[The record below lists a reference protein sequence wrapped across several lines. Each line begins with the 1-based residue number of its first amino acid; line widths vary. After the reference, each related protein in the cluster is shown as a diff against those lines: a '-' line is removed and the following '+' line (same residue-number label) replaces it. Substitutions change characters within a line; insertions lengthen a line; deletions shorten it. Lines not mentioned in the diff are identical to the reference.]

1 MGSGGPI
8 SFSFKRT
15 GVKNMFDWLKFDK
28 DVDTLLLFCPIETK
42 AREMD
47 AKILFS
53 CVAAERG
60 HKVIVGH
67 MGELR
72 SAVEF
77 LPRGIYL
84 SKSIPDSMERYFKR
98 FKALGYG
105 VAAWCEEGLVFLSRD
120 DYKRK
125 MVSQGTLN
133 FADLFFAW
141 GDNQARAV
149 VEKVPESKDKI
160 RCVGNP
166 RIDMLRSPY
175 RNIYADDVNRLR
187 STYGDYILF
196 NTNFSIVNSMLGTQ
210 QEFLSFK
217 ERGKIK
223 TKEDEDRYWQHYEH
237 KRAIFEAMGNLIGI
251 VSKWYPDKRVIVRPH
266 PSEDHET
273 WRKITSPHPNAD
285 VVFEGTVIPW
295 LMAADVLI
303 HNGCTTAVEA
313 YFLETPAIA
322 YRPVVKEGY
331 ELELPNSVSIPAD
344 SNDDVREMISFA
356 LNKGKEYDRWRLTVE
371 AKLEA
376 HIPDPDGAYA
386 CDRIVDELELYYTG
400 SKIIPEAPIN
410 RLSRWGKHRAG
421 EMLRSA
427 KNVMRAEE
435 GKPRGRSEE
444 YRRQKFP
451 GISTSEIEQLIT
463 SLQRESGRFSGV
475 TVRPAK
481 GMKRCFVVER

>member
-1 MGSGGPI
+1 MR
-8 SFSFKRT
+8 FSFKRQAL
-15 GVKNMFDWLKFDK
+15 KNMFEWLESDQEAG
-28 DVDTLLLFCPIETK
+28 TLLLFCPIETK

-47 AKILFS
+47 AKILLS

-67 MGELR
+67 MRELR

-98 FKALGYG
+98 FKSLGYG
-105 VAAWCEEGLVFLSRD
+105 VTAWCEEGLVFLSRD
-120 DYKRK
+120 DYKKK
-125 MVSQGTLN
+125 MVSRGTLSH
-133 FADLFFAW
+133 ADLFFAW

-149 VEKVPESKDKI
+149 VEKAPEAKDKI

-166 RIDMLRSPY
+166 RIDMLRNPY
-175 RNIYADDVNRLR
+175 RNIYAEDVNRLR

-210 QEFLSFK
+210 QEFMSFK
-217 ERGKIK
+217 KRGKIR

-237 KRAIFEAMGNLIGI
+237 KRAIFKAMGNLIGT
-251 VSKWYPDKRVIVRPH
+251 VSEWYPDKRIIVRPH

-273 WRKITSPHPNAD
+273 WRQITNPHQNAD

-331 ELELPNSVSIPAD
+331 ELELPNSVSIPAG
-344 SNDDVREMISFA
+344 SDDEVREMISFA
-356 LNKGKEYDRWRLTVE
+356 LNKDNEYDRWRLEAE

-400 SKIIPEAPIN
+400 SKIVPEPLIN
-410 RLSRWGKHRAG
+410 RVTRWGKHRVK
-421 EMLRSA
+421 EVLRSA
-427 KNVMRAEE
+427 RKVMRAEE
-435 GKPRGRSEE
+435 SKTQGRSEE

-451 GISTSEIEQLIT
+451 GISISEIEQLIT
-463 SLQRESGRFSGV
+463 NLQRESGRFNDV
-475 TVRPAK
+475 AARPAK
-481 GMKRCFVVER
+481 GMKRCFVVERC

>member
-1 MGSGGPI
+1 
-8 SFSFKRT
+8 
-15 GVKNMFDWLKFDK
+15 MFDWLRSGKDADK
-28 DVDTLLLFCPIETK
+28 LLLFCPIETK

-47 AKILFS
+47 AKVLLA

-60 HKVIVGH
+60 HKVVIGN

-98 FKALGYG
+98 FKSLGYG
-105 VAAWCEEGLVFLSRD
+105 VTAWCEEGLVFLSRE
-120 DYKRK
+120 DYRKK
-125 MVSQGTLN
+125 MVSRGTLHY
-133 FADLFFAW
+133 ADLFFAW

-166 RIDMLRSPY
+166 RIDMLRAPY
-175 RNIYADDVNRLR
+175 RNVYAEDVERLR
-187 STYGDYILF
+187 STYGNYILF

-210 QEFLSFK
+210 KEFLSFK
-217 ERGKIK
+217 ERGKIR
-223 TKEDEDRYWQHYEH
+223 TKEDEERYWQHYEH
-237 KRAIFEAMGNLIGI
+237 KRAIFEAMGNLIGT
-251 VSKWYPDKRVIVRPH
+251 VSEWYPDKRIIVRPH

-273 WRKITSPHPNAD
+273 WKKITSPFENAE

-322 YRPVVKEGY
+322 YRPVVKDGY
-331 ELELPNSVSIPAD
+331 ELELPNNVSIRASSD
-344 SNDDVREMISFA
+344 EEVREMISFA
-356 LNKGKEYDRWRLTVE
+356 LKRGDEYDRWHLMAETE
-371 AKLEA
+371 LEA
-376 HIPDPDGAYA
+376 HIPDPKGAYA
-386 CDRIVDELELYYTG
+386 CDRIVDELEHYYAG
-400 SKIIPEAPIN
+400 SPIIPESSVL
-410 RLSRWGKHRAG
+410 RRVRWGKHRTK
-421 EMLRSA
+421 ELLRSV
-427 KNVMRAEE
+427 KNVRRSDR
-435 GKPRGRSEE
+435 GKEQVRDEM

-451 GISTSEIEQLIT
+451 GISTTEIEQLIT
-463 SLQRESGRFSGV
+463 KLQRESGRFNSI
-475 TVRPAK
+475 TVKPAK
-481 GMKRCFVVER
+481 RMQRCFVVERC